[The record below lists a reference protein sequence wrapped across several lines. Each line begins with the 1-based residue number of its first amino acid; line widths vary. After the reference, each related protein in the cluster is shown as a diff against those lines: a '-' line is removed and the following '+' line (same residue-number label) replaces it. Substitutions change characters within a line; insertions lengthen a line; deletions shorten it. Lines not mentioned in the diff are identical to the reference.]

1 MLSTILEAT
10 ENFCIHQI
18 RIPHTVHEKISKKR
32 TLIAYID
39 IDAQSDTKYRV
50 YLSADESFIQ
60 RVSKVFLEE
69 DKSDQDTLIDMALE
83 TTNMIVG
90 SAKVLAENS
99 KTPYTIN
106 TPYFEKIGD
115 FDFEYDDLK
124 VFQIEDDKLTIA
136 IKEL

>member
-1 MLSTILEAT
+1 MLSTILEAA

-18 RIPHTVHEKISKKR
+18 RIPHIAHEKTSKTR
-32 TLIAYID
+32 TLIAHID
-39 IDAQSDTKYRV
+39 IDSQSGTKYRV

-69 DKSDQDTLIDMALE
+69 DESDQDTLIDMALE

-99 KTPYTIN
+99 QTPYTIN

-115 FDFEYDDLK
+115 FDFEYDEMK
-124 VFQIEDDKLTIA
+124 VIQIQEDKLTIA